1 MSDQPTGE
9 SLPSQDEHQRFV
21 EAMQAAADYIATNV
35 RGRVVPDAESKPVM
49 ELYSYVKERATN
61 EDIPSA
67 N

>member
-1 MSDQPTGE
+1 MNNDPPTSE
-9 SLPSQDEHQRFV
+9 DRKRFQE
-21 EAMQAAADYIATNV
+21 EAQAADDYIAENV
-35 RGRVVPDAESKPVM
+35 RGRTVPDATSKPVM